1 MYYYDY
7 YYNDANDILTS
18 ISSLV
23 SNYSLGA
30 ILIMAFKIYTAYVVL
45 EKTGEKGW
53 KTLIPIYRDY
63 IEYKQYWVSSLFW
76 LDFFSVVIAL
86 LFFMF
91 GMLTRLYIVFTVLAV
106 IVLICKLII
115 KIMLQIKKS
124 ACFNENALFGFAL
137 LFLNTIFVGILAL
150 DKKYSY
156 IGNPFNNVEPEVKKE
171 EEKTE
176 EKVEENETKTEE

>member
-7 YYNDANDILTS
+7 YYNDVNDILTN

-23 SNYSLGA
+23 SNYSLSS
-30 ILIMAFKIYTAYVVL
+30 ILIIVFKIVTAYLVL

-63 IEYKQYWVSSLFW
+63 IEYKQYWVSSMFW
-76 LDFFSVVIAL
+76 LDFFAVVIAVF
-86 LFFMF
+86 LFMIGAFS
-91 GMLTRLYIVFTVLAV
+91 RLFIVFAVLGV

-115 KIMLQIKKS
+115 KVMLQIKKS

-137 LFLNTIFVGILAL
+137 LFMNTIFVGILAL

-176 EKVEENETKTEE
+176 ENEVKAEE